1 MAPRTRLLGRQR
13 LLIHAVIVVIGAH
26 ALAACSKPEPP
37 PPPPPTQEK
46 VDQDLLD
53 RAFHEC
59 FVAECDRAYPHVSE
73 LPPASPLRQTE
84 AFRAIHYR
92 YDADRLLHADTET
105 DMGKRRELLESVANS
120 LTSDPALRLN
130 ANQRLARLGV
140 NAAAAQEVALNAA
153 TNASVVAAK
162 EKADLLKKSTSK
174 VAADQ
179 NEVRAAIEPKIFS
192 GKATPE
198 DVAMLR
204 TVCKAQKDTAC
215 LKRLSKLI
223 LH

>member
-1 MAPRTRLLGRQR
+1 MAPRKHLLTGFV
-13 LLIHAVIVVIGAH
+13 AVASVAVTVY
-26 ALAACSKPEPP
+26 ALAGCSRPEPP
-37 PPPPPTQEK
+37 PPPPPTQDK

-53 RAFHEC
+53 HAFREC
-59 FVAECDRAYPHVSE
+59 FIAECERAYAHVSE
-73 LPPASPLRQTE
+73 LPAASPLRQTE

-92 YDADRLLHADTET
+92 YDADRILRADTET
-105 DMGKRRELLESVANS
+105 DLEKRREPLESVASS
-120 LTSDPALRLN
+120 LTSDPSLRLN
-130 ANQRLARLGV
+130 ANLRLARMGV
-140 NAAAAQEVALNAA
+140 NAAAAQEVAFNAA
-153 TNASVVAAK
+153 SNANALAAK

-204 TVCKAQKDTAC
+204 AVCKTQKDAAC